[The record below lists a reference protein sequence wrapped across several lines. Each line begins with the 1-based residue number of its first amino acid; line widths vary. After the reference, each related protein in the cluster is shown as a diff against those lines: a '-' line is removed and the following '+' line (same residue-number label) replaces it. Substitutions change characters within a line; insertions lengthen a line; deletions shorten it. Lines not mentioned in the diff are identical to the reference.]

1 MNKVKVKIITLANSG
16 NPLHSSRL
24 ENAINSFIAENN
36 IEVIDIKY
44 SSTAWPVSN
53 GGHWAPSVLILYREL

>member
-24 ENAINSFIAENN
+24 ENAINCFIEENN
-36 IEVIDIKY
+36 IEVVDIKY
-44 SSTAWPVSN
+44 SCTAYPTTN
-53 GGHWAPSVLILYREL
+53 GGHWTPSALILYRPL